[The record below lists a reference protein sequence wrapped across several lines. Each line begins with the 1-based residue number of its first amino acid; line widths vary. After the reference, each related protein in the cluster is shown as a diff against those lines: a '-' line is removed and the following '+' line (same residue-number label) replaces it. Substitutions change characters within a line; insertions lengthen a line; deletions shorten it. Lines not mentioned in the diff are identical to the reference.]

1 MNIKNQ
7 AKIIVRG
14 VLVALILLVG
24 FVALEPAFRVARV
37 FATSYFEHPTVN
49 YDATGL
55 EIKQVSEPVTQIP
68 AQPKRTRA
76 PEPTTFILLLSG
88 ISGIIIRFA
97 HKSFDKFK
105 RCLDYCLSIAGLT
118 ITSPLVAF
126 AALMIKLESPGPII
140 YKQNRVGLNGKV
152 FRIYKLRTMRADA
165 EKGTGAVW
173 AKAND
178 PRITSIGRVLRKTR
192 IDEIPQLF
200 NVIKGEMS
208 IVGPRPERPEIV
220 RDLKKTIL
228 DYEKRLVVKPGIT
241 GLAQIFHKYDE
252 SIEDVKQK
260 IKYDLLYIRKMCWLV
275 ELRILAQTFV
285 VVFTGKGAR

>member
-1 MNIKNQ
+1 
-7 AKIIVRG
+7 V
-14 VLVALILLVG
+14 
-24 FVALEPAFRVARV
+24 LEPAFQLTRV
-37 FATSYFEHPTVN
+37 FAITYFEHPKVN
-49 YDATGL
+49 SDGL
-55 EIKQVSEPVTQIP
+55 EIKHIDESAAQTP
-68 AQPKRTRA
+68 AQPQRGRA
-76 PEPTTFILLLSG
+76 PEPATFILLLSG
-88 ISGIIIRFA
+88 LSGVILRFA

-105 RCLDYCLSIAGLT
+105 RCLDYFFSIAGLT

-126 AALMIKLESPGPII
+126 AAFMIKLESPGPII

-178 PRITSIGRVLRKTR
+178 PRITSIGRILRKTR

-220 RDLKKTIL
+220 RDLKVLIH
-228 DYEKRLVVKPGIT
+228 DYERRLAVKPGIT

-260 IKYDLLYIRKMCWLV
+260 IKYDLLYIDRKS
-275 ELRILAQTFV
+275 V
-285 VVFTGKGAR
+285 V

>member
-1 MNIKNQ
+1 MNLKNQ
-7 AKIIVRG
+7 AKILYRG
-14 VLVALILLVG
+14 ILVAFILLVG
-24 FVALEPAFRVARV
+24 FVILEPAFEHSRS
-37 FATSYFEHPTVN
+37 FAITYLEHSNANP
-49 YDATGL
+49 DGL
-55 EIKQVSEPVTQIP
+55 EIKHLNEATTQNPV
-68 AQPKRTRA
+68 QPQRAHA
-76 PEPTTFILLLSG
+76 PEPATFILFLSG

-126 AALMIKLESPGPII
+126 AAMMIKLESPGPII

-165 EKGTGAVW
+165 EKATGAVW
-173 AKAND
+173 AQAND
-178 PRITSIGRVLRKTR
+178 PRITSIGRILRKTR

-241 GLAQIFHKYDE
+241 GFAQIFHKYDE

-260 IKYDLLYIRKMCWLV
+260 IKYDLLYIKKMCWLV